1 MLHIMTSTKGGTG
14 KSNTA
19 ITLACILA
27 AKNKAFKIIE
37 LDDTNNSLK
46 YANSDFLNGENSKSL
61 KLKNKGEA
69 ISDML
74 FDLMSDESIEYIID
88 IGGGNDTFEIL
99 DAIKSIEIEKTYYV
113 PLLKIKKYM
122 PNAEDTFNYIDDPDN
137 TIFVLNQY
145 AKLEDLKDEF
155 LYFFGDEKKGV
166 KKVSNYFKNNNFIA
180 VPYSNYIQIAE
191 DEEMT
196 FFDLASIS
204 TDLPESEARKIFFEK
219 AEGDRAEFFKMMT
232 RYWNSQEAV
241 KVLDEIVENFWNI
254 K

>member
-1 MLHIMTSTKGGTG
+1 MLHVMTNTKGGTG

-27 AKNKAFKIIE
+27 AKEKAFKIIE

-74 FDLMSDESIEYIID
+74 FDLMEDQNIEYIID

-99 DAIKSIEIEKTYYV
+99 DAIKSIEVEKTYYI

-122 PNAEDTFNYIDDPDN
+122 QNAEDTFNYIDDPDN

-145 AKLEDLKDEF
+145 ANLEDLKDEF

-180 VPYSNYIQIAE
+180 VPYSNYVQIAE

-196 FFDLASIS
+196 LFDLASIS
-204 TDLPESEARKIFFEK
+204 ANLPEAEARKIFFEK
-219 AEGDRAEFFKMMT
+219 AEGNRTEFFKMMT

-241 KVLDEIVENFWNI
+241 KVLDEIVENFWNL
-254 K
+254 